1 MQLCPETPANGVP
14 RHHRAELT
22 GVEPVTPCLQSGEG
36 ASWSIVGANK
46 LRIGVLGTAR
56 SRIYCCSFLLQV
68 RWLLA
73 TVPRFPVALAA
84 CPGFSRRLI
93 TSLCG

>member
-22 GVEPVTPCLQSGEG
+22 GVEPVTPYLQSGERG
-36 ASWSIVGANK
+36 SWSIVGANK

-56 SRIYCCSFLLQV
+56 SRIYCCSFCC
-68 RWLLA
+68 
-73 TVPRFPVALAA
+73 RFAGCQPPCPAFQSRQPPVQ
-84 CPGFSRRLI
+84 GVSRRLI